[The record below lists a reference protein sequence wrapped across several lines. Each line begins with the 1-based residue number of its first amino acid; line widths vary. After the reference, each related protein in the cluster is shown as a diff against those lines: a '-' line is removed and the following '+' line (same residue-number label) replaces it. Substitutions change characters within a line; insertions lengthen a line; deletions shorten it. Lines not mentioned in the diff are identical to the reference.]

1 MKPYKYNEIVLFPIV
16 FIDDQK
22 ETDHSVSFEIKDGIV
37 QRFWK
42 EG

>member
-1 MKPYKYNEIVLFPIV
+1 MKPYKYNEFVLFPIV
-16 FIDDQK
+16 FVDDEK
-22 ETDHSVSFEIKDGIV
+22 KADHSVSFEIKDGIV